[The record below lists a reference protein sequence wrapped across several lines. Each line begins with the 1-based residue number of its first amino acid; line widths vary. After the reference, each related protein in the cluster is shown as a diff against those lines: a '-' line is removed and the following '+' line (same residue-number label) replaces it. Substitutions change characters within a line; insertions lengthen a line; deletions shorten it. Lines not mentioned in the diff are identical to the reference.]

1 MLGPALPRLG
11 DQVGNWDMKPD
22 VGWTYPGLFGI
33 RCRKVSE
40 TLIIS
45 NQVTTNS
52 ALGSVDLVYGT
63 VPSPYNATTAGEAV
77 HANNVIVGLPGA
89 RGWLRPTAEN
99 AAGWKFIN
107 CGVDG
112 LTAGSNPSASISPV
126 GSLTFAYLPGQFS
139 DPSDQWQ
146 SGPFEA
152 QEYDISDGAKF
163 GGGTA
168 VLGRPSA
175 GWRHR
180 QVQGALRWQRLETH
194 RMTDKT
200 FTDYQFVAS
209 GAPTSRT
216 LPVRLSDMVNVKDW
230 GAVGNGVTDDTDA
243 IQAATSFC
251 LHAWTARQ

>member
-1 MLGPALPRLG
+1 MRAQRVAPSG
-11 DQVGNWDMKPD
+11 DQVGNWDRSPG
-22 VGWTYPGLFGI
+22 VGWAYPGLFGI

-63 VPSPYNATTAGEAV
+63 VPRPYNPSTAGEAV

-89 RGWLRPTAEN
+89 RGWLRPAAEN

-168 VLGRPSA
+168 TSGETKFGGGTGKYKVRYDGSV
-175 GWRHR
+175 WRR
-180 QVQGALRWQRLETH
+180 IG
-194 RMTDKT
+194 
-200 FTDYQFVAS
+200 
-209 GAPTSRT
+209 
-216 LPVRLSDMVNVKDW
+216 
-230 GAVGNGVTDDTDA
+230 
-243 IQAATSFC
+243 
-251 LHAWTARQ
+251 